1 MSFELLK
8 NYRSHKDIVRAAR
21 NILKKKN
28 DEEGSMDQE
37 PSTDF
42 FDQDDINE
50 KDRYGIDDDDVG
62 YTVTHDRSIDYLMD
76 VDRVE
81 DKYKREMKE
90 RDNDLGKLP
99 EMEKERKRER
109 EREREELARTVEGE
123 PTVQVVASYSTEDQ
137 AEYIAHMVHYLIS
150 SRQV

>member
-1 MSFELLK
+1 MK

-42 FDQDDINE
+42 FDQDDIDE

-109 EREREELARTVEGE
+109 EREREREELARTVEGE

>member
-42 FDQDDINE
+42 FDQDDIDE

>member
-1 MSFELLK
+1 MK

-21 NILKKKN
+21 NILKKKS

-42 FDQDDINE
+42 FDQDDIDE
-50 KDRYGIDDDDVG
+50 KERYGIDRDDVG
-62 YTVTHDRSIDYLMD
+62 NTVTHDRSMNFSMD
-76 VDRVE
+76 VDRVG
-81 DKYKREMKE
+81 DKYKREIKE
-90 RDNDLGKLP
+90 GDRELGRLP

-109 EREREELARTVEGE
+109 ERVELARTVEEE

>member
-1 MSFELLK
+1 MK

-42 FDQDDINE
+42 FDQDDIDE